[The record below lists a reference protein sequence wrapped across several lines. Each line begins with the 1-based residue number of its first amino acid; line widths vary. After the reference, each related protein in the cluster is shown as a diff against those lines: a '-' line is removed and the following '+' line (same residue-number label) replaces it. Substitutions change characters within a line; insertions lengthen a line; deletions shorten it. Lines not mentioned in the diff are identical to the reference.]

1 MDWIILLRGKS
12 HVDDILP
19 SILISAYKLNAKI
32 EISLLSDITKVKNN
46 TKTVI
51 CYGFLFILCQPA
63 DIR

>member
-32 EISLLSDITKVKNN
+32 EISLLSDITKVKNS
-46 TKTVI
+46 TK
-51 CYGFLFILCQPA
+51 
-63 DIR
+63 R